1 MEAQRPQE
9 EEEEVEEPQ
18 EVEAP
23 AIPQPIDFSAFEL
36 DEVRPQSVALE
47 EAKQE
52 LDAVKIDEEV
62 ARQEKEKGK

>member
-18 EVEAP
+18 QVVAP

-36 DEVRPQSVALE
+36 EAVQPQSVALE
-47 EAKQE
+47 EAKKE

-62 ARQEKEKGK
+62 AR

>member
-18 EVEAP
+18 EVIAP

-36 DEVRPQSVALE
+36 
-47 EAKQE
+47 EA
-52 LDAVKIDEEV
+52 V
-62 ARQEKEKGK
+62 

>member
-1 MEAQRPQE
+1 MEAERPQ

-18 EVEAP
+18 QVMAP

-36 DEVRPQSVALE
+36 EPAQPQSVALE
-47 EAKQE
+47 EVKRE

-62 ARQEKEKGK
+62 AR